1 VHCQIRLV
9 VAQLAVPTSCDQ
21 FMPTPRDP
29 DLNPLDYGMHMA
41 VDGGLELLAKAGT
54 VKWS

>member
-41 VDGGLELLAKAGT
+41 VNGGLELLAKAGT